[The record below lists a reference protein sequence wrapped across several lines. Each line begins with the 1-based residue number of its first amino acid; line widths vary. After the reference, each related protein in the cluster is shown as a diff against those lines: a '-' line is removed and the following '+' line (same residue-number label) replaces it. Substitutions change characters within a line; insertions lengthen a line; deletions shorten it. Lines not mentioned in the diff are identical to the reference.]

1 MTQKARQIP
10 RPQTL
15 ARILRLFRRITRLS
29 VAGYDASQEVRRRP
43 VWPAVFHLT
52 SRSLD
57 GARRSS
63 MITVVFGSVLPW
75 LLIAIGTWL
84 AYELVRQ
91 NGRVLLRLEAIE
103 KSIGPRA
110 IAEQR
115 EALGLPLGTIAPDF
129 WLPDLA
135 GVRHTLSEFR
145 EHNALLI
152 FFNPQ

>member
-1 MTQKARQIP
+1 
-10 RPQTL
+10 
-15 ARILRLFRRITRLS
+15 
-29 VAGYDASQEVRRRP
+29 
-43 VWPAVFHLT
+43 
-52 SRSLD
+52 
-57 GARRSS
+57 

-110 IAEQR
+110 VAEQR

-145 EHNALLI
+145 EQRHALGSSQSSQTSRTSRKTQETSSTDTSMVEYSQNGNVEVVRPCEAHYALESRAR
-152 FFNPQ
+152 NTSV